1 MGTGMAVI
9 LRNILAGMEAGF
21 TGFPQGWKQM
31 LRDLGCDG
39 KVMRFSSENEDAF
52 HYTYN
57 AAIDALLVSTFFRI
71 PLP

>member
-52 HYTYN
+52 HYT
-57 AAIDALLVSTFFRI
+57 
-71 PLP
+71 